1 MLSSMNLTRPEWIQV
16 IIAIAVLLS
25 PLGFGLARGMAYAF
39 ERKAK
44 KLEEYFKSF
53 DTVVAQLSSSNKSS
67 QLAAA
72 VLLRRYFS
80 TRQMKKNVNL
90 RAEIVNVIS
99 ALLRVLPVGVFQ
111 KTLGDSLAYATELSV
126 ADLQHV
132 NLQDV
137 YLGVKDE
144 RKRIRL
150 HKTDL
155 YMADLSYA
163 LLERIDGQEAVFY
176 RAVLFNARIKNC
188 NFSGANF
195 KEADLTG
202 VRFANVVL
210 EGADFTGAT
219 NVPPEITGL
228 FMEEK
233 AVVKSTTPVT
243 TALEEPKGKVFF
255 SMPGCLGKREETLT
269 KAYKV
274 VLESQGYEVVYYQK
288 DDYPKFGQLTKI
300 KEGIK
305 TSSAMIAFG
314 FRQTNIA
321 VGTALPG
328 TAKEFPIKNK
338 WLNTPWNEVE
348 VGMALMH
355 GLPVLLVKDE
365 GIDSGIFDSKLSE
378 AFVAT
383 IPVDYDSRKINANK
397 DFARWQSQIGKA
409 CKTTVQ

>member
-1 MLSSMNLTRPEWIQV
+1 MFSSINLTRPEWIQV
-16 IIAIAVLLS
+16 IIAVAVLIS
-25 PLGFGLARGMAYAF
+25 PLVFGLARGIVYAF
-39 ERKAK
+39 EHKAR

-53 DTVVAQLSSSNKSS
+53 DAVVAQLSSSSQSS

-80 TRQMKKNVNL
+80 TRQMKKNENL
-90 RAEIVNVIS
+90 RSETVNVIS

-155 YMADLSYA
+155 YMADLSHA
-163 LLERIDGQEAVFY
+163 LLERIDGQEAIFY
-176 RAVLFNARIKNC
+176 RSVLFNARIKNSD
-188 NFSGANF
+188 FSSANF

-202 VRFANVVL
+202 ACFTKVSL
-210 EGADFTGAT
+210 DGADFTGAT
-219 NVPPEITGL
+219 NVPPEIAGL
-228 FMEEK
+228 FQEGTMIV
-233 AVVKSTTPVT
+233 ASADPVT
-243 TALEEPKGKVFF
+243 TKMAEPKGKVFF
-255 SMPGCLGKREETLT
+255 SMPGCLGKREEALT
-269 KAYKV
+269 KAYKT
-274 VLESQGYEVVYYQK
+274 VLESQGYDVVYYQK

-300 KEGIK
+300 KESIK

-314 FRQTNIA
+314 FRQTNIMA
-321 VGTALPG
+321 GAAFPG
-328 TAKEFPIKNK
+328 TLKQSPIKDK
-338 WLNTPWNEVE
+338 WLHTPWNEVE
-348 VGMALMH
+348 VGMALMR

-378 AFVAT
+378 SFVAS
-383 IPVDYDSRKINANK
+383 IPVDYDSRKITVNK
-397 DFARWQSQIGKA
+397 GFARWQSQIGA
-409 CKTTVQ
+409 P